1 VALNCRLCAAAF
13 YPPLPGRIC
22 GVMGSAQLHQNGLNT
37 RFLTALHSVESA
49 QIYYLFYSCLR
60 LPDGRFGYYSLQNG
74 LKLAM
79 HIHILGICGTFM
91 GGLAALAHEA
101 GHKVTGCDAGVYPPM
116 SDQLRA
122 LGIDLIEG
130 FGTEQLALKPDMFVI
145 GNVVSRAHRPD
156 GSPKFPLME
165 AIMAAGLSYTSGPQW
180 LAEHVLQGRHVLAV
194 AGTHGKTTTTAML
207 SWILECA
214 GLNPGFLVGGVPLN
228 FGVSAR
234 QGSSNC
240 FVIEADEYDT
250 AFFDK
255 RSKFVHY
262 RPRTAVL
269 NNLEF
274 DHADIFDDLAAIER
288 QFHHLVRTVP
298 GQFFDRPPL
307 VLEERRSQKL
317 APMGGSAAHE
327 VASVGVRGGRVVVN
341 GLEESLTRVLN
352 AGCWSEIRSFGAAVS
367 DFTAVGEPHQFNVF
381 YQGQQAGRV
390 EWALTGMHNQLNA
403 LAAIAAA
410 DHVGVPVASA
420 CQALAS
426 FENVKRRME
435 VIGRV
440 TLNVGIS
447 PNAGAAVGSSTGAAA
462 ADLNG
467 TAITL
472 YDDFAHHPTAIRT
485 TVDGLRRKIAHSQ
498 HPHQRILAVFEPRS
512 NTMKL
517 GAMKSQLP
525 WSLEQADLAFCHSG
539 GLGWDA
545 ADALAPMGARA
556 KVAHSIDELVTQVA
570 AAAQAGDHIVGMSN
584 GGFGGFHQKLLA
596 ALKTR

>member
-1 VALNCRLCAAAF
+1 
-13 YPPLPGRIC
+13 
-22 GVMGSAQLHQNGLNT
+22 
-37 RFLTALHSVESA
+37 
-49 QIYYLFYSCLR
+49 
-60 LPDGRFGYYSLQNG
+60 
-74 LKLAM
+74 
-79 HIHILGICGTFM
+79 M
-91 GGLAALAHEA
+91 GGLAALAREA

-130 FGTEQLALKPDMFVI
+130 FGADQLALKPDMFVV
-145 GNVVSRAHRPD
+145 GNVVSRARLPD
-156 GSPKFPLME
+156 GTPKFPLME
-165 AIMAAGLSYTSGPQW
+165 AIMAAGLPYTSGPQW

-207 SWILECA
+207 SWILESA
-214 GLNPGFLVGGVPLN
+214 GLQPGFLVGGVPLN

-234 QGSSNC
+234 LGSGKCQFFDGPPLEKLAPSGGSDDTKC
-240 FVIEADEYDT
+240 GSVGATFVIEADEYDT

-298 GQFFDRPPL
+298 
-307 VLEERRSQKL
+307 
-317 APMGGSAAHE
+317 AN
-327 VASVGVRGGRVVVN
+327 GRVVTN

-352 AGCWSEIRSFGAAVS
+352 TGCWSEIRSFGAAVS
-367 DFTAVGEPHQFNVF
+367 DFTAVGEPHQFDVL

-390 EWALTGMHNQLNA
+390 EWALTGVHNQLNA

-410 DHVGVPVASA
+410 DHMGVSVASA
-420 CQALAS
+420 CKALAS

-435 VIGRV
+435 VVGH
-440 TLNVGIS
+440 VGIDQGVTE
-447 PNAGAAVGSSTGAAA
+447 N
-462 ADLNG
+462 
-467 TAITL
+467 AITI

-485 TVDGLRRKIAHSQ
+485 TVDGLRRKIAHSN
-498 HPHQRILAVFEPRS
+498 HPQQRILAVFEPRS

-545 ADALAPMGARA
+545 VDALAPMGARA
-556 KVAHSIDELVTQVA
+556 KVANSINELVAQVVA
-570 AAAQAGDHIVGMSN
+570 TAQAGDHIVGMSN

-596 ALKTR
+596 AFKTR